1 MKKSLLD
8 KIIREGTVDT
18 RNYRYKQEWFADRI
32 EIQRLPLSYL
42 DTTMAINGWET
53 VEVIR

>member
-1 MKKSLLD
+1 MRKSLLD

-53 VEVIR
+53 VEVIL